1 MVVSSRPVWPVCRS
15 PHLGCSDDASGPL
28 RLNSD
33 CTVPAPF
40 MGLARV
46 FQTMSLATR
55 GVASDVNFLIQYA
68 DDLW

>member
-15 PHLGCSDDASGPL
+15 PHLESPDDASGPL

-40 MGLARV
+40 LGLTHV
-46 FQTMSLATR
+46 FQTLSFFIR
-55 GVASDVNFLIQYA
+55 GVASGVNFLLQYA
-68 DDLW
+68 DDLR

>member
-1 MVVSSRPVWPVCRS
+1 
-15 PHLGCSDDASGPL
+15 L

-40 MGLARV
+40 LGLARV

-55 GVASDVNFLIQYA
+55 GVASDVNFLLQYA